1 MYYKINISFMNVKND
16 FKLKQLFVRKNL
28 STSRI
33 SQYVIVLNAM
43 YELTGLNP
51 SELIDEA
58 KDEEKYFISNNQISS
73 IDIADRKITK
83 YFFDYYK
90 YLSDSSLKNSSINN
104 YLSILRAFYTEY
116 NVELPKKIKLQ
127 YDHRI
132 SRSDLLSKDCI
143 NLLLENTN
151 LRNKTLILFL
161 ASSGMRISD
170 ALNLRISDLLV
181 ATDFKDID
189 SLLSQDPRTIIP
201 SWEFIPIKTR
211 KKGNICITF
220 NSIET
225 SLSLFSYLK
234 SRKNLNSRSYLFA
247 SFNESA
253 LSKTN
258 ISLSFKNLND
268 KLFGKNELGKRY
280 FSAHKLRKFF
290 INTLTEHSGDI
301 RKISLMS
308 GHVSPVAT
316 DKNYVNMNIK
326 SMKEF
331 YIKIMPFL
339 TIYEESNF
347 YTSEYISDLESRL
360 AQLENLV
367 SGNFG

>member
-1 MYYKINISFMNVKND
+1 MYYKINTIFMNVEND
-16 FKLKQLFVRKNL
+16 FKLKQLFVRKDL
-28 STSRI
+28 SSSRI
-33 SQYVIVLNAM
+33 SQYIIVLKAM

-58 KDEEKYFISNNQISS
+58 KNEEKYFISNNQISS
-73 IDIADRKITK
+73 IDISDRKITK
-83 YFFDYYK
+83 YFFDYYN
-90 YLSDSSLKNSSINN
+90 YLSSNNLKNSSINN
-104 YLSILRAFYTEY
+104 YISILRAFYNEY
-116 NVELPKKIKLQ
+116 DVELPKKIELQ
-127 YDHRI
+127 FDHRI
-132 SRSDLLSKDCI
+132 SRADLLSEEYI

-181 ATDFKDID
+181 ATGSKDID
-189 SLLSQDPRTIIP
+189 SLLSKDPRTVIP

-211 KKGNICITF
+211 KKGNVCITF
-220 NSIET
+220 NSVET
-225 SLSLFSYLK
+225 SISLFSYLK
-234 SRKNLNSRSYLFA
+234 SRKNLNPNSYLFA
-247 SFNESA
+247 SFKESA
-253 LSKTN
+253 LTKNN

-268 KLFGKNELGKRY
+268 KLFGKNDLGKRY

-301 RKISLMS
+301 RKISLIS

-316 DKNYVNMNIK
+316 DKNYVNIDVK

-331 YIKIMPFL
+331 YIELMPFL
-339 TIYEESNF
+339 TIRDMSSF
-347 YTSEYISDLESRL
+347 YDSDYLSDFESRL
-360 AQLENLV
+360 SQLESLV
-367 SGNFG
+367 SSNFS